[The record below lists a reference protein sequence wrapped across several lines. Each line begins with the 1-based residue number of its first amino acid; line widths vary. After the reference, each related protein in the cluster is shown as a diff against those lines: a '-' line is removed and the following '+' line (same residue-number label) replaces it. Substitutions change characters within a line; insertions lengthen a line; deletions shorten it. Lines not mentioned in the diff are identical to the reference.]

1 MRLVVHIRTE
11 AVSDIGAIREV
22 VEAAFDR
29 PGEAQLVEALRASGS
44 LVLSAVAVLGSRV
57 VGHVG
62 YSPAQVVSA
71 GRVFPVLALAPMAVQ
86 PGFQRRGVGISLIHW
101 SLERCRALGHGAVFV
116 LGDPAYYVRFGFL
129 PALDFGVH
137 CPFPAPPE
145 AFRALEL
152 QPGALNGHGGTL
164 KYRPE
169 FDLV

>member
-1 MRLVVHIRTE
+1 MQL
-11 AVSDIGAIREV
+11 AVNLRAEFTSDLAAIHEV

-62 YSPAQVVSA
+62 YSPAEVVSA
-71 GRVFPVLALAPMAVQ
+71 GHAFPVLALAPMAVQ
-86 PGFQRRGVGISLIHW
+86 PGFQRRGVGISLIQW
-101 SLERCRALGHGAVFV
+101 SLEQCRALGHGVVFV
-116 LGDPAYYVRFGFL
+116 LGDPAYYARFGFV
-129 PALDFGVH
+129 PALNFGVH

-145 AFRALEL
+145 AFRVLEL
-152 QPGALNGHGGTL
+152 RPGALQGHSGTL